1 MPILVIL
8 ALLLV
13 SSAAIAIS
21 DALKPKVSRSW
32 MIALVG
38 AAISWLG
45 VLLLRL
51 YLPTDL
57 SLFAWQPES
66 FFNTRLFLEINYDN
80 WPYAL
85 SLVTLCMAV
94 IFTDS
99 TRSFL
104 PSSPKAWANS
114 LALTAVNLLA
124 LFAGDPNMLIFAWV
138 LVDALE
144 FISTL
149 PSRQSNH
156 SAARLPTVFGVR
168 MLSTL
173 TLAAG
178 TVSGWLVQPGFALSA
193 IPSQAGIFF
202 LLAAGLRLGVLPLNL
217 PFLQSPEEKNGP
229 ALLLRLSPVASSLA
243 VITRLPANLL
253 ANQPVWLA
261 LFKVLTTVAALYAA
275 GMWLTGKNQHNARPF
290 WIIALASFSIM
301 CALNGAAPAS
311 RAWGTA
317 LLLSGST
324 LFLFDPPIRR
334 IRFLPILGILG
345 FIGLPYTLA
354 ASGWEGLLGTRF
366 TFGSALM
373 LLAHTMLVLGYLRY
387 TFEITGTVTG
397 LERHARITYPLGL
410 ILIVQTIVILTLGG
424 WPGSLTSG
432 LWVASLA
439 SLLMAGLIA
448 SFYFWQGA
456 QISALIQ
463 KQNFRFYRLGSVL
476 IQGFQNILS
485 LQWLY
490 QSLGWFFRQ
499 AATVGLTVSRI
510 IEGEGGILWSLVF
523 LVILITLFLAGV
535 PTP

>member
-1 MPILVIL
+1 
-8 ALLLV
+8 
-13 SSAAIAIS
+13 
-21 DALKPKVSRSW
+21 
-32 MIALVG
+32 
-38 AAISWLG
+38 
-45 VLLLRL
+45 
-51 YLPTDL
+51 
-57 SLFAWQPES
+57 
-66 FFNTRLFLEINYDN
+66 
-80 WPYAL
+80 
-85 SLVTLCMAV
+85 
-94 IFTDS
+94 
-99 TRSFL
+99 
-104 PSSPKAWANS
+104 
-114 LALTAVNLLA
+114 
-124 LFAGDPNMLIFAWV
+124 
-138 LVDALE
+138 
-144 FISTL
+144 
-149 PSRQSNH
+149 
-156 SAARLPTVFGVR
+156 
-168 MLSTL
+168 
-173 TLAAG
+173 
-178 TVSGWLVQPGFALSA
+178 
-193 IPSQAGIFF
+193 
-202 LLAAGLRLGVLPLNL
+202 
-217 PFLQSPEEKNGP
+217 
-229 ALLLRLSPVASSLA
+229 
-243 VITRLPANLL
+243 
-253 ANQPVWLA
+253 
-261 LFKVLTTVAALYAA
+261 
-275 GMWLTGKNQHNARPF
+275 
-290 WIIALASFSIM
+290 M

-354 ASGWEGLLGTRF
+354 ASGWEGLIGTRF

-424 WPGSLTSG
+424 WPGSLTPG

-439 SLLMAGLIA
+439 SLLLAGLIA

-490 QSLGWFFRQ
+490 QSLGWIFRQ
-499 AATVGLTVSRI
+499 TAAVGLTVSRI